1 MSLTPILPANKC
13 FKYFV
18 LYLLQLSYC
27 RRADDETGGQYL
39 HLPGDPLPL
48 WQISLQVRYIHT
60 AFSLVQSFRVLKYF
74 HDFCYAIK
82 LVLYDKKSRWTKIV
96 QQFEA
101 LDQWDSSNVGARPIR
116 MLYSGH
122 SPPDTT
128 PTSCSGDPMRCPPAF
143 STETQTVPIISCSGD
158 SPAVIELL

>member
-1 MSLTPILPANKC
+1 MFWIIVTTLILQESGWWDRRTTSTPPWRPSPTLTDIP
-13 FKYFV
+13 
-18 LYLLQLSYC
+18 SG
-27 RRADDETGGQYL
+27 E
-39 HLPGDPLPL
+39 
-48 WQISLQVRYIHT
+48 IHT

-96 QQFEA
+96 QQSEA